1 MTREELFSIKIEKPD
16 ENIKKLAKQKW
27 DALAKPIDG
36 LGTFEETVCKIA
48 AILGTTDFDLSEK
61 GLIIMCADNGIVSE
75 GVSQTGKEVTYE
87 VAALMGQ
94 KKSSVGIM
102 LKDYP
107 AHIMTVDI
115 GIDSDAVPEG
125 VIDKKVAKG
134 TKDFLHEPAMTSEEA
149 LKAIEAGIESV
160 KELKDKNISL
170 IATGEM
176 GIGNTTTSSALMSV
190 LTGLDVK
197 ECTGRGAGLS
207 DEGLERKINVIED
220 GIAFHY
226 PDRDAKSFTTA
237 KDTFDALCKVGGL
250 DIAGLVGVFIGG
262 AVHRVPIVIDGFISM
277 ISALIAERLV
287 PGCKDYMIASHMGKE
302 IGMKVL
308 AGELNLN
315 PVIYGNLA
323 LGEGTGAVM
332 LFPML
337 DMVMSMYSSGTNFS
351 DTPIEEYERFDDK

>member
-1 MTREELFSIKIEKPD
+1 MTREELFSIKIDKPD
-16 ENIKKLAKQKW
+16 ESVKNLAKKKW

-36 LGTFEETVCKIA
+36 LGIFEETVSKIA
-48 AILGTTDFDLSEK
+48 GIFGRTDFDLSKK

-94 KKSSVGIM
+94 GKSSVGIM

-107 AHIMTVDI
+107 AHVCTVDI
-115 GIDSDAVPEG
+115 GIDSDDTPEG
-125 VIDKKVAKG
+125 VVNKKVSKG
-134 TKDFLHEPAMTSEEA
+134 TRNFLYEPAMTSEEA
-149 LKAIEAGIESV
+149 LKAIEAGIECV
-160 KELKDKNISL
+160 KDLKDKGISL

-190 LTGLDVK
+190 LTGLDVRK
-197 ECTGRGAGLS
+197 CTGRGAGLS
-207 DEGLERKINVIED
+207 DEGLERKIKVIEE

-226 PDRDAKSFTTA
+226 PYKAS
-237 KDTFDALCKVGGL
+237 KDFSAGDETFNALCNLGGL
-250 DIAGLVGVFIGG
+250 DIAGLAGVFIGG
-262 AVHRVPIVIDGFISM
+262 AIYRVPVVVDGFISM

-302 IGMKVL
+302 TGMKVL
-308 AGELNLN
+308 AEELDLN

-337 DMVMSMYSSGTNFS
+337 DMVMSMYLSGTAFS
-351 DTPIEEYERFDDK
+351 DTPIEEYERFDGR

>member
-1 MTREELFSIKIEKPD
+1 MTREELLSIKIEKPD
-16 ENIKKLAKQKW
+16 EKIKKLAKQKW

-36 LGTFEETVCKIA
+36 LGTFEETVCRIA
-48 AILGTTDFDLSEK
+48 GILGTTDLDLSEK

-94 KKSSVGIM
+94 RKSSVGIM

-115 GIDSDAVPEG
+115 GIDSDNIPEG
-125 VIDKKVAKG
+125 VIDRKVAKG
-134 TKDFLHEPAMTSEEA
+134 TKDFLREPAMTSEEA
-149 LKAIEAGIESV
+149 LKAIEAGIECV

-190 LTGLDVK
+190 LTGLDAK

-207 DEGLERKINVIED
+207 DEGLKRKIKIIEE
-220 GIAFHY
+220 GISFHF
-226 PDRDAKSFTTA
+226 PERHADA
-237 KDTFDALCKVGGL
+237 FDALCKVGGL

-308 AGELNLN
+308 VGELDLN

>member
-1 MTREELFSIKIEKPD
+1 MTREELLSIKIEKPD
-16 ENIKKLAKQKW
+16 EKIKKLAKQKW

-36 LGTFEETVCKIA
+36 LGTFEKTVCRIA
-48 AILGTTDFDLSEK
+48 AILNTTDLDLSEK

-87 VAALMGQ
+87 VATLMGQ
-94 KKSSVGIM
+94 RKSSVGIM

-115 GIDSDAVPEG
+115 GIDSDPIPEG

-134 TKDFLHEPAMTSEEA
+134 TKDFLREPAMTSEEA
-149 LKAIEAGIESV
+149 LKAIEAGIECV

-207 DEGLERKINVIED
+207 DEGLKRKIKVIEE
-220 GIAFHY
+220 GISFHF
-226 PDRDAKSFTTA
+226 PERHADA
-237 KDTFDALCKVGGL
+237 FDALCKVGGL

-308 AGELNLN
+308 VGELDLN

>member
-1 MTREELFSIKIEKPD
+1 MIREELLSIKIEKPD
-16 ENIKKLAKQKW
+16 EKIKKLAKQKW

-36 LGTFEETVCKIA
+36 LGTFEETVCRIA
-48 AILGTTDFDLSEK
+48 AILDTTDLDLSEK

-87 VAALMGQ
+87 VSALMGQ
-94 KKSSVGIM
+94 RKSSVGIM

-115 GIDSDAVPEG
+115 GIDSDNIPEG

-134 TKDFLHEPAMTSEEA
+134 TKDFLHEPAMTSEEV
-149 LKAIEAGIESV
+149 LKAIEAGIECV

-207 DEGLERKINVIED
+207 DEGLKRKIKVIEE
-220 GIAFHY
+220 GISFHF
-226 PDRDAKSFTTA
+226 PERHADA
-237 KDTFDALCKVGGL
+237 FDALCKVGGL

-308 AGELNLN
+308 VGELDLN

>member
-1 MTREELFSIKIEKPD
+1 MTREELLSIKIEKPD
-16 ENIKKLAKQKW
+16 EKIKKLAKQKW

-36 LGTFEETVCKIA
+36 LGIFEETVCRIA
-48 AILGTTDFDLSEK
+48 AILDTTNLNLSEK

-87 VAALMGQ
+87 VATLMGQ
-94 KKSSVGIM
+94 RKSSVGIM

-115 GIDSDAVPEG
+115 GIDSDNIPEG
-125 VIDKKVAKG
+125 VIDKKVARG
-134 TKDFLHEPAMTSEEA
+134 TKDFLREPAMTSEEA
-149 LKAIEAGIESV
+149 LKAIEAGIECV

-197 ECTGRGAGLS
+197 ACTGRGAGLS
-207 DEGLERKINVIED
+207 DEGLERKVKVIEE

-226 PDRDAKSFTTA
+226 PERSSKAFTSGA
-237 KDTFDALCKVGGL
+237 ETFDALCNLGGL

-308 AGELNLN
+308 TKELDLN

>member
-1 MTREELFSIKIEKPD
+1 MTREELLSIKIEKPD
-16 ENIKKLAKQKW
+16 EKIKKLAKQKW

-36 LGTFEETVCKIA
+36 LGTFEETVCRIA
-48 AILGTTDFDLSEK
+48 GILGTTNLDLSEK

-94 KKSSVGIM
+94 RKSSVGIM

-125 VIDKKVAKG
+125 VIDRKVAKG
-134 TKDFLHEPAMTSEEA
+134 TKDFLREPAMTSEEV
-149 LKAIEAGIESV
+149 LKAIEAGIECV

-207 DEGLERKINVIED
+207 DEGLKRKIKVIEEGISFHFPD
-220 GIAFHY
+220 GYA
-226 PDRDAKSFTTA
+226 
-237 KDTFDALCKVGGL
+237 DTFDALCKVGGL

-308 AGELNLN
+308 AKELDLN

>member
-1 MTREELFSIKIEKPD
+1 MTREELLSIKIEKPD
-16 ENIKKLAKQKW
+16 EKIKKLAKQKW

-36 LGTFEETVCKIA
+36 LGTFEETVCRIA
-48 AILGTTDFDLSEK
+48 GILGTTNLDLSEK

-87 VAALMGQ
+87 VATLMGQ
-94 KKSSVGIM
+94 RKSSVGIM

-115 GIDSDAVPEG
+115 GIDSDNIPEG
-125 VIDKKVAKG
+125 VIDKKVARG
-134 TKDFLHEPAMTSEEA
+134 TKDFLREPAMTSEEA
-149 LKAIEAGIESV
+149 LKAIEAGIECV

-207 DEGLERKINVIED
+207 DEGLKRKIKVIEE
-220 GIAFHY
+220 GISFHF
-226 PDRDAKSFTTA
+226 PERHADA
-237 KDTFDALCKVGGL
+237 FDALCKVGGL

-262 AVHRVPIVIDGFISM
+262 AVHRVPVVIDGFISM

-308 AGELNLN
+308 AKELDLE
-315 PVIYGNLA
+315 PVIYANLA

-332 LFPML
+332 LFPLL